1 MDRVQVRL
9 PAENRPLLLEQLFPG
24 ADYSVIAC
32 DRRNC
37 AAVMAP
43 AAAPRGGLEHAGARR
58 MRVRGLVRGR
68 DGIEYRRLGVSSEQ
82 EVRQS
87 GLAAC

>member
-43 AAAPRGGLEHAGARR
+43 AAAREAVLNTLA
-58 MRVRGLVRGR
+58 
-68 DGIEYRRLGVSSEQ
+68 
-82 EVRQS
+82 
-87 GLAAC
+87 LAACVFVVWSVVETVLSIVD